1 MGIDCIKSCKLYPHG
16 YVGTDDMKYDAMDIS
31 STGLVL
37 GGQCKDALCG
47 TADLPDPIIE
57 FYSFSSQTFIWSKS
71 MPTVTVSSFT
81 YKYKTVQALSFNTAE
96 TKVAAV
102 ITEGNANGPL
112 AFVLMDAATGA
123 SSIKMVAPTTSIYV
137 SYPKSIVLDNSDNI
151 FATLKHGPDFSAM
164 MLSLTSGSSTKT
176 TSWGYVN
183 DPNIKVSQG
192 FSVVADSTGFY
203 TSA

>member
-1 MGIDCIKSCKLYPHG
+1 
-16 YVGTDDMKYDAMDIS
+16 
-31 STGLVL
+31 
-37 GGQCKDALCG
+37 
-47 TADLPDPIIE
+47 
-57 FYSFSSQTFIWSKS
+57 
-71 MPTVTVSSFT
+71 MPTVTVSSTT

-102 ITEGNANGPL
+102 INEGNADGPL
-112 AFVLMDAATGA
+112 AFVLMDVATGA

-183 DPNIKVSQG
+183 DPNIKVSQA
-192 FSVVADSTGFY
+192 FAVVADSSGFY
-203 TSA
+203 TSALIETVGLVFIHISTTGVMNWEIGPFGLSSAGDQILYMSISGG